1 MPDGDERYLVDHDM
15 LEDATARLG
24 GTLIDP
30 LKSTVVHQR
39 RSMGTWVA
47 RKGA

>member
-1 MPDGDERYLVDHDM
+1 MPDGDERYLVDHEM
-15 LEDATARLG
+15 LEDATSRLG

-30 LKSTVVHQR
+30 LKSTVVHER
-39 RSMGTWVA
+39 RSMGTWVV